1 MRSKI
6 LYQLTSPMYRTLGVA
21 EIARRQAY
29 LSEAASSDV
38 AIDVWPIEEGPAA
51 VESNA
56 DVALVVP
63 ELLRSVPKWVEA
75 GYDAVI
81 IGCFSDP
88 GIGAIRDVANI
99 PVIGPGSSAMHLAA
113 QFGERFSVLSSD
125 PTPKGL
131 IARLRSLGLA
141 ELFVSEC
148 TVGCSVLDLV
158 RKPDEAFNGI
168 SEAARKCVDEGAD
181 ILVMG
186 CMGMGF
192 TPQLTERLQDRVGVP
207 VVNSVLAG
215 LKVAEAA
222 IRLGLRRPARAA
234 DAGTTRTASAA

>member
-1 MRSKI
+1 MHRI
-6 LYQLTSPMYRTLGVA
+6 LGA
-21 EIARRQAY
+21 EEIERRRAY
-29 LSEAASSDV
+29 LSAAAASDV
-38 AIDVWPIEEGPAA
+38 IIDVWPLDDGPPA

-56 DVALVVP
+56 DAAQVVP
-63 ELLRSVPKWVEA
+63 ELLRAVPKWIAES
-75 GYDAVI
+75 YEAVI

-88 GIGAIRDVANI
+88 GIAAVRDLTEI
-99 PVIGPGSSAMHLAA
+99 PVIGPGRSAMHLAA

-141 ELFVSEC
+141 ELFVSERM
-148 TVGCSVLDLV
+148 VGCSVFDLV
-158 RKPDEAFNGI
+158 RRPDEAFNGI
-168 SEAARKCVDEGAD
+168 LAAARGCVDDGAD

-192 TPQLTERLQDRVGVP
+192 MPQLTERLQDRIGVP

-215 LKVAEAA
+215 LKIAEAA
-222 IRLGLRRPARAA
+222 VGLRLRPAKISGGNR
-234 DAGTTRTASAA
+234 

>member
-1 MRSKI
+1 
-6 LYQLTSPMYRTLGVA
+6 V
-21 EIARRQAY
+21 
-29 LSEAASSDV
+29 
-38 AIDVWPIEEGPAA
+38 A

-56 DVALVVP
+56 DAALVVP

-75 GYDAVI
+75 AYDAVI

-88 GIGAIRDVANI
+88 GIGAIRDVTDI
-99 PVIGPGSSAMHLAA
+99 PVIGPGTSAMHLAA

-141 ELFVSEC
+141 ELFVSERM
-148 TVGCSVLDLV
+148 VGCSVLDLV

-168 SEAARKCVDEGAD
+168 LEAARNCVDDGAD

-186 CMGMGF
+186 CLGMGF
-192 TPQLTERLQDRVGVP
+192 TPQLTERLQDRIGVP

-215 LKVAEAA
+215 LKAAEAA
-222 IRLGLRRPARAA
+222 VSLRLRRPARTA
-234 DAGTTRTASAA
+234 DAITTPIVSAA

>member
-1 MRSKI
+1 MRPRI
-6 LYQLTSPMYRTLGVA
+6 LYQLTSPMHRTLGVE
-21 EIARRQAY
+21 EIARRRAF

-38 AIDVWPIEEGPAA
+38 TIDVWPLEDGPSA

-56 DVALVVP
+56 NAALVVP
-63 ELLRSVPKWVEA
+63 ELLRTVPKWVEE
-75 GYDAVI
+75 GYEAVI

-88 GIGAIRDVANI
+88 GIAAIRDVTDI
-99 PVIGPGSSAMHLAA
+99 PIIGPGGSAMHLAA

-131 IARLRSLGLA
+131 IARLRSLGLG
-141 ELFVSEC
+141 ELFVSERM
-148 TVGCSVLDLV
+148 VGCSVLDLV

-168 SEAARKCVDEGAD
+168 LAAARNCVDDGAD

-215 LKVAEAA
+215 LKIAEAA
-222 IRLGLRRPARAA
+222 VSLRLRRGRTA
-234 DAGTTRTASAA
+234 DAVTVPVVSAA